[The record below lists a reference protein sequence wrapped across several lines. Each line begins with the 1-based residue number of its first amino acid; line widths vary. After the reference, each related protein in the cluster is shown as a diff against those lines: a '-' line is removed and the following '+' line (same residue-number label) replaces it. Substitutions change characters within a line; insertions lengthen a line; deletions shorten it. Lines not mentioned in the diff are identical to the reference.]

1 MAHLVLPCASS
12 GARPPEAYHA
22 GLHSLPPLGQ
32 VRPCGPLGP
41 PSRPRALAAAPST
54 MGVRHVRFFSVYPRA
69 LAASFSLP
77 HDLSEGTTTIYH
89 ASQVSLQR

>member
-22 GLHSLPPLGQ
+22 SLHSLPPLRQ

-41 PSRPRALAAAPST
+41 PSRPRALAAAPAPST

-69 LAASFSLP
+69 LAASLLP
-77 HDLSEGTTTIYH
+77 ST
-89 ASQVSLQR
+89 